1 MYAAEVL
8 SQLRSLNHLCRE
20 VHSLPQTSPEVVLL
34 EKQIA
39 ELRAR
44 LPNSILAYHDRLA
57 ARGRPSAIRIEGES
71 CSACHLRLPR
81 GLVGELAV
89 AGRFGVCPNCGVF
102 LWKGEMSPEP
112 AAMTPGPKKER
123 RVAAKVGV

>member
-57 ARGRPSAIRIEGES
+57 ARGRPSAKVKAAAPATCDSRAAWWANWRWLDVSEFVPIA
-71 CSACHLRLPR
+71 ACFSGKARCPPNLRR
-81 GLVGELAV
+81 
-89 AGRFGVCPNCGVF
+89 
-102 LWKGEMSPEP
+102 
-112 AAMTPGPKKER
+112 
-123 RVAAKVGV
+123 